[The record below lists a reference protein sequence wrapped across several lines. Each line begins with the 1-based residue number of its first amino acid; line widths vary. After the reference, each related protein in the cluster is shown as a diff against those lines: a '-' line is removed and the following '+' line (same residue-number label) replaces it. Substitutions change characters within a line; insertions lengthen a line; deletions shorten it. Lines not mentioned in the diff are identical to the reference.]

1 MRNIMGIQI
10 GNRESEAVNVQE
22 LLTKNGCIIKTRL
35 GMHESSETSC
45 STSGLIIIEFLPDKD
60 AEIAQLEKD
69 LAALD
74 SIEVRKMAF

>member
-10 GNRESEAVNVQE
+10 GHRESEAVKVQE

-69 LAALD
+69 LATLD